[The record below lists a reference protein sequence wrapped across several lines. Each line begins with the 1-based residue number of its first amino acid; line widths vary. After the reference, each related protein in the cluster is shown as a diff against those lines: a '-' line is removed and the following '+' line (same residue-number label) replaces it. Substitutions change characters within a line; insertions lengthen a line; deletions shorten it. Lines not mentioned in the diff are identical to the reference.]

1 VRFDVLTIF
10 PEFFNGPLQEGILR
24 RAQASGILD
33 IRVHDL
39 REYTTDRHRST
50 DDYPYGGGP
59 GMVMKV
65 EPIARAL
72 RKIKGRRKDVLTVLT
87 SPQGRRLDME
97 LARELAGHRGLI
109 LICGRYEGV
118 DERVVQGYC
127 DMELSVGDYVMTGGE
142 PASLV
147 AIDVVGRLVP
157 GVVGN
162 ADSLLSESFGDLLEY
177 PQYTRPRVYAGR
189 SVPEVLLSGDHERI
203 RQWRAEQSR
212 SRTAKKRPDL
222 LRKTKK

>member
-1 VRFDVLTIF
+1 MRFDVLTIF